1 MSLSEQEGQR
11 RKSREE
17 IIELGIDP
25 YPPQSFE
32 TNTTTKDIK
41 DNFDEKK
48 KNFSDVTVAG
58 RLMSRRVM
66 GSASFAEI
74 QDSSGKIQ
82 IYVRRDDIC
91 ESDDKTLYNTI
102 FKKKLD
108 LGDIIGISGF
118 VFKTQMGETSIHVK
132 SLKVL
137 SKSVRPLPVVKE
149 TTDEEG
155 ESKKHDQFSNQEMK
169 YRRRYIDLIVNPE
182 SRDIFIKRSIVIN
195 EIRNILNENN
205 FLEVETPI
213 LQPIYGGAAA
223 RPFKTYHNTLDIPLY
238 LRIANELYLKRLIVG
253 GFDGVFEFA
262 KDFRNEGMSRFHNPE
277 FTQCEFYVA
286 YKDYMWMMDFV
297 EDMFK
302 RIVKKINNNSTKIS
316 CGEHKIDFGKQWK
329 RYTMYEAIEEFT
341 GIDVSEMGE
350 SEIRKLCKDLK
361 VKNDDSM
368 GRGKLIDEIFGEK
381 CEPNLIQPTYITDYP
396 IEMSPLAKKH
406 RSKEGLVERFE
417 LICNGKEICN
427 AFSEINDP
435 IDQRERFEEQVR
447 LGNKGDDEAMV
458 LDEDYLSAL
467 EYGMPPTAGIGIGID
482 RLTMLLTNSES
493 IQDVLFFPQMKPE
506 KS

>member
-182 SRDIFIKRSIVIN
+182 SRDIFIKRSIIIN

-302 RIVKKINNNSTKIS
+302 RIVKKINNNSTKIT

-329 RYTMYEAIEEFT
+329 RYTMYEAIEEFA